1 MTNRERHIEETENI
15 LKFICVCLSLALV
28 LSGCSVNTYQK
39 ATLAYEIIDAVLNIG
54 AATVPTLA
62 SSGKISAQESQVLS
76 AQFVTLGNL
85 NDGYKA
91 CIDNVVQ
98 TKLPNATKYLVCAN
112 GFISGLNNP
121 QGATALRYF
130 SPQAIDE
137 YNLVVTAV
145 SKGLSALVLS
155 LGGMAPPPPTVV
167 QGGTGV
173 KAADLRELAK
183 QVGYAGSF

>member
-1 MTNRERHIEETENI
+1 MKI
-15 LKFICVCLSLALV
+15 LTVCLCAVLV
-28 LSGCSVNTYQK
+28 LSGCSASTYQK

-54 AATVPTLA
+54 GATVPTLA

-76 AQFVTLGNL
+76 AQFAILGNL
-85 NDGYKA
+85 NDAYKS

-98 TKLPNATKYLVCAN
+98 TKLANTSKYLVCAN

-137 YNLVVTAV
+137 YNMVVTAV

-173 KAADLRELAK
+173 KAADLRDLA
-183 QVGYAGSF
+183 QRVGYAGSF